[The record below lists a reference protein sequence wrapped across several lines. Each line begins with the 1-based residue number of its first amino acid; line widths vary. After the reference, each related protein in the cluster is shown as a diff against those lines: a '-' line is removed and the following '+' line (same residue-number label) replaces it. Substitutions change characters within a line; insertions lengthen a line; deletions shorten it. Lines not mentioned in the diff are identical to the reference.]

1 MGKPKAP
8 KPPDPKATAAAQTG
22 TNISTAAANA
32 FLNNVNQVGP
42 DGSISYRQIG
52 SQSITDPSTGT
63 SYQILQFE
71 QRTELSPD
79 GRRINRVGNET
90 QLGLARLARGQTNR
104 ISDVLGRNVS
114 FDGLPAAGA
123 PAALQGGAINDGSG
137 LGAGRGI
144 WGGKGLKPDRGIA
157 DSYGDEGGYAEQR
170 GRVEEALMS
179 RLNPSLERD
188 RENLRT
194 QLSNQGIKLG
204 SDAFDRGMEDFGR
217 QSNDARMAA
226 ILGAGQEQNRL
237 ADLDRSRAQFGN
249 DAAGQRFGQSLAKQ
263 QAVNSAQ
270 AQRFGQ
276 RTAQAGFGNAAQAQA
291 FGQDQARF
299 GAQNDAR
306 AMAANETMAL
316 RNQPINEISALM
328 SGSQVSQPQ
337 FGATQRNPI
346 ATTDYA
352 GLVNQNFAN
361 QMGIYGQQM
370 GAHQGM
376 MGSLFGLG
384 GNIGAASIL
393 ASDRRVK
400 DDVRR
405 IGKTDDGQPLYS
417 YRYKGGLDDGKKH
430 IGLMAQ
436 DVQKRK
442 PDAVVN
448 MGGILGVDYDKALS

>member
-63 SYQILQFE
+63 SYQIPQFE
-71 QRTELSPD
+71 QRTELSPG
-79 GRRINRVGNET
+79 GRRINRIGNET
-90 QLGLARLARGQTNR
+90 QLGLARLARSQTGR
-104 ISDVLGRNVS
+104 ASDVLGSNLS
-114 FDGLPAAGA
+114 FDGLPE
-123 PAALQGGAINDGSG
+123 GGDPSR

-144 WGGKGLKPDRGIA
+144 A
-157 DSYGDEGGYAEQR
+157 TSYGNQAGYDRQR

-204 SDAFDRGMEDFGR
+204 SDAYDRGMQDFGQ

-237 ADLDRSRAQFGN
+237 AALDRDRAVFGN
-249 DAAGQRFGQSLAKQ
+249 QAQ
-263 QAVNSAQ
+263 Q
-270 AQRFGQ
+270 QRFGQ
-276 RTAQAGFGNAAQAQA
+276 RAVRMDAQNAA
-291 FGQDQARF
+291 
-299 GAQNDAR
+299 R
-306 AMAANETMAL
+306 ATAANEALTL

-370 GAHQGM
+370 GAHQSM

-384 GNIGAASIL
+384 GNIGSAAIL

-400 DDVRR
+400 DDVRK

-417 YRYKGGLDDGKKH
+417 YRYKGALDDGKKH